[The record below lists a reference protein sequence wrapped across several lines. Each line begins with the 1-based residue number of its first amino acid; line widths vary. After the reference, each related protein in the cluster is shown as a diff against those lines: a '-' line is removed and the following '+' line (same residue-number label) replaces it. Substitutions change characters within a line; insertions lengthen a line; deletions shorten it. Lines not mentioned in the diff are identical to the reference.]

1 MNQATNPN
9 PEITPETIPAEL
21 VHAETVHAETAP
33 EAVAE
38 VKSAE

>member
-1 MNQATNPN
+1 LNQATNPN
-9 PEITPETIPAEL
+9 PDTTPETIPAEP